1 MGRAVRAVVVG
12 CALTAMAA
20 CSPLP
25 RQGAV
30 GSTWVSSPNH
40 DARRANFVILHHTS
54 NGTADRALHTLTDPL
69 RQVSA
74 HYLVGRDG
82 SVWQLVDESARA
94 WHAGESRWGSLTDLN
109 SASIGIELD
118 NSGDEPFAE
127 AQIQALLG
135 LLEDVTVRH
144 RIPRRNV
151 LGHGDVAPWRKAD
164 PGALFPWDRLARHG
178 FGLWCDS
185 PPVMVPA
192 GFDSRLAFQAVG
204 YDLRDMGATL
214 AAFRRHYLGRE
225 SSMDLEE
232 GEMALLHCLA
242 QQQAEVTGR

>member
-1 MGRAVRAVVVG
+1 
-12 CALTAMAA
+12 
-20 CSPLP
+20 
-25 RQGAV
+25 
-30 GSTWVSSPNH
+30 
-40 DARRANFVILHHTS
+40 
-54 NGTADRALHTLTDPL
+54 
-69 RQVSA
+69 VSA

-135 LLEDVTVRH
+135 LLDDVTARH

-178 FGLWCDS
+178 FGLWCYS
-185 PPVMVPA
+185 PPVTVPA
-192 GFDSRLAFQAVG
+192 DFDSRLAFQAVG
-204 YDLRDMGATL
+204 YDLRDMGATR

-242 QQQAEVTGR
+242 QQQSDGTGR